1 MERKYHQQKRLNR
14 NKTMKYTYH
23 VVEDENKNKLYC
35 ILENA
40 SQQVVDAYLFKD
52 EADNRYDF
60 LCNGGAFDGFTPEF
74 MLKSTKGLSNL
85 NKEFESYIK
94 N

>member
-1 MERKYHQQKRLNR
+1 
-14 NKTMKYTYH
+14 MKYTYH

-60 LCNGGAFDGFTPEF
+60 L
-74 MLKSTKGLSNL
+74 
-85 NKEFESYIK
+85 
-94 N
+94 